1 MPFCFA
7 RDVDIQHIKT
17 RLPRGSRLGYQA
29 RGGGHVAAAIDAE
42 TAVANNTHIIAL
54 KLQFGEI

>member
-7 RDVDIQHIKT
+7 PAAKNELAKT
-17 RLPRGSRLGYQA
+17 RLSRGSRLGYQA
-29 RGGGHVAAAIDAE
+29 VGGGHVAAAIDAE